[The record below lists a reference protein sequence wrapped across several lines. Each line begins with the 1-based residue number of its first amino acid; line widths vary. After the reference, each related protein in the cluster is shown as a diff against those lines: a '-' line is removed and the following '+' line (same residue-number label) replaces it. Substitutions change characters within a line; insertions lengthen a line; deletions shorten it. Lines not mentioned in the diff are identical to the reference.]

1 MIKISFKGS
10 FKKELDSLVAKEKTR
25 VMGNLVNKLKDAT
38 PVDTGE
44 ARAGWKSEGS
54 TIVNEVEHIRY
65 LNEGSSEQAPAYF
78 VEKTLLTQK
87 GIRPSGT
94 IVRFK

>member
-10 FKKELDSLVAKEKTR
+10 FKKELDSLVEKEKAR
-25 VMGNLVNKLKDAT
+25 VMSNLVNKLKDAT

-44 ARAGWKSEGS
+44 ARDGWKSEGS

-87 GIRPSGT
+87 GISPSGT
-94 IVRFK
+94 IVRLK